1 MRVYNFNTAY
11 FAMLCSC
18 SDDLYYY
25 FFFSKLDILRG
36 SRTSIADRRLK
47 ITICFSNEY
56 NSSRLPL
63 IKSSNLISYVADN
76 LVLFEKKRALDH
88 C

>member
-1 MRVYNFNTAY
+1 
-11 FAMLCSC
+11 MLCSC
-18 SDDLYYY
+18 SDELYYY

-56 NSSRLPL
+56 YSSLLPL
-63 IKSSNLISYVADN
+63 IKSPNLISCVAADN
-76 LVLFEKKRALDH
+76 LVLFEKKRAPDQY
-88 C
+88 